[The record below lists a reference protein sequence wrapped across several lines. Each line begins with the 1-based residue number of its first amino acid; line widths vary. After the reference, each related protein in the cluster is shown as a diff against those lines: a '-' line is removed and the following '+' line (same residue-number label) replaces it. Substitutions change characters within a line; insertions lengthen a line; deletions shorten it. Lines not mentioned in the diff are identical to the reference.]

1 MATGNMQND
10 TARSINNAIYS
21 KHGNNAEARK
31 LRQQWIDKGLDRKM
45 TFNQYLKQSTP
56 KHKRIFGNDNNKK
69 FTHGKYGGK
78 FIGEIAK
85 KHPDYIEWILVNAP
99 SGPLGKEI
107 MAFFNR
113 YPNFTV

>member
-1 MATGNMQND
+1 MALGNTQNN
-10 TARSINNAIYS
+10 TAREVNNAVYA
-21 KHGNNAEARK
+21 KHGKNTQARK

-45 TFNQYLKQSTP
+45 SFSEYLKKATP
-56 KHKRIFGNDNNKK
+56 RHQRIFISDNDKR

-78 FIGEIAK
+78 FIGEVAK

-99 SGPLGKEI
+99 TGKLGKEI

-113 YPNFTV
+113 YPNFIV

>member
-21 KHGNNAEARK
+21 KHGNNAKART

-56 KHKRIFGNDNNKK
+56 KHKRIFSSNNDRH

-78 FIGEIAK
+78 FIGDVAK

-99 SGPLGKEI
+99 DGPLGKEI
-107 MAFFNR
+107 IAFYNR
-113 YPNFTV
+113 YPA

>member
-1 MATGNMQND
+1 MAHNWLND
-10 TARSINNAIYS
+10 TARQINNSIYS
-21 KHGNNAEARK
+21 KHGKNEQARK

-45 TFNQYLKQSTP
+45 SFGQYLKQSTP
-56 KHKRIFGNDNNKK
+56 KHKKQYSTNNDRH
-69 FTHGKYGGK
+69 FSTGKYGGK

-85 KHPDYIEWILVNAP
+85 KYPDYIEWILVNAP